1 MIGKMSRRVMFSMV
15 GKGSLLLVLG
25 SSMVMV
31 GCTVFDDILTWIP
44 VGLTALQ
51 GIVTVLGTL
60 ISPAAM
66 QVIVLIKL
74 GFTDLQAAVSQYNG
88 DTNAADKATVLAK
101 IRTILADLV
110 TNFQSFLGDLSLG
123 NNPVVNIVVGLA
135 NVILAAITGFEGQLP
150 ATTTKTLGTTFRVG
164 NKVQTVV
171 PKFYKKTSTF
181 KSDYNAVCA
190 QYNHPEL
197 ELH

>member
-1 MIGKMSRRVMFSMV
+1 MIVSRRAMFSMF
-15 GKGSLLLVLG
+15 GKGYLLLAIG

-31 GCTVFDDILTWIP
+31 GCSVFDDILTWIP

-60 ISPAAM
+60 IPPGAM
-66 QVIVLIKL
+66 QVLVLIKL
-74 GFTDLQAAVSQYNG
+74 GFTDLQATVSQYNS
-88 DTNAADKATVLAK
+88 DTNPADKATLLAK

-123 NNPVVNIVVGLA
+123 NNPIVNIVVGLA
-135 NVILAAITGFEGQLP
+135 NIILAAIAGFEGQLP
-150 ATTTKTLGTTFRVG
+150 ATTAKLLGVTFRVG
-164 NKVQTVV
+164 NKVQTVT
-171 PKFYKKTSTF
+171 PKFYKKTSMF
-181 KSDYNAVCA
+181 KSDYNAVCV